1 MKLLAA
7 TVLFFS
13 LAASASG
20 QTITIT
26 RSGSQPSQQGPA
38 ENFTGSVRV
47 IPLFAANDPSRAAGA
62 SVSFEPAARSAWHT
76 HPRGQVLI
84 VTAGVGRVQQWGGP
98 VEEIRAGDVV
108 WTPPGVKHWHGASPS
123 TAMTH
128 IAIQEHLDGKVV
140 NWLEKVSDEQ
150 YQGSPP
156 AKPSPSS
163 QSPDAMSGSNQMKGH
178 TDMNNNQALSSKEQ
192 GIVTISALTA
202 TGDLETLRKALNG
215 GLDSGLTVNEIK
227 EVLVQMYAYCGFPRS
242 LNGINTFMAVLE
254 ERKSKGIEDT
264 QGKTAVPVADTG
276 DKYERGRKTLERLTG
291 QPQSKPAKGFGEFS
305 PTIDRFLKEHLFA
318 DIFDSDLLNFRQ
330 RELATISALAAMPGV
345 QPQLESHLS
354 MGMNTGLTESELSQA
369 FGLIEKDVSRQQAE
383 AARKALTK
391 VTAKGQG

>member
-20 QTITIT
+20 QT
-26 RSGSQPSQQGPA
+26 RSWSQPSQQGSA
-38 ENFTGSVRV
+38 ENFTDS
-47 IPLFAANDPSRAAGA
+47 
-62 SVSFEPAARSAWHT
+62 
-76 HPRGQVLI
+76 
-84 VTAGVGRVQQWGGP
+84 
-98 VEEIRAGDVV
+98 
-108 WTPPGVKHWHGASPS
+108 
-123 TAMTH
+123 
-128 IAIQEHLDGKVV
+128 
-140 NWLEKVSDEQ
+140 
-150 YQGSPP
+150 
-156 AKPSPSS
+156 
-163 QSPDAMSGSNQMKGH
+163 QMKGQ
-178 TDMNNNQALSSKEQ
+178 TGMNNNQALNTKDQ
-192 GIVTISALTA
+192 GIVTIAALTA
-202 TGDLETLRKALNG
+202 TGDLETLRRALND

-242 LNGINTFMAVLE
+242 LNGINTLMAVLE
-254 ERKSKGIEDT
+254 ERKGKGIEDT
-264 QGKTAVPVADTG
+264 QGKTATPITDTG

-354 MGMNTGLTESELSQA
+354 IGMNTGLTESELSQA

-383 AARKALTK
+383 AARKALAK